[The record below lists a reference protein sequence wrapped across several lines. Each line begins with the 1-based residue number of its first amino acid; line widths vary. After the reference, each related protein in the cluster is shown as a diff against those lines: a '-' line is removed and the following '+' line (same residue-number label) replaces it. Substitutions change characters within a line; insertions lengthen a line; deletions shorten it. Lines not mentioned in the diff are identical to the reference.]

1 MRLTR
6 VILRS
11 LGFAEKHNGHF
22 QMIDKKYTFHLYEK
36 SQGSFEFSLDD
47 NEVSHTVS
55 HVEELFS
62 FIADDSFNSE
72 KELLKKNFV
81 IGLTIKIFDYGLS
94 YMV

>member
-62 FIADDSFNSE
+62 FIADDSFNSGKRVAK
-72 KELLKKNFV
+72 KELRNWLNYKDF
-81 IGLTIKIFDYGLS
+81 
-94 YMV
+94 